1 MFELN
6 WPWLLL
12 LLPLPLLIK
21 SSATMVGRALKLK
34 PLLQVAGQNQ
44 RSQSK
49 WKRPATWLAGLIWLA
64 LLLAAAEPRWYGEP
78 VQIPQQARDIM
89 LVLDLSGSM
98 EIEDMRWQGRTI
110 NRIEAVQIL
119 TRDFL
124 ERRQGDRIGL
134 ILFADAAYQ
143 LTPLTLDL
151 TTVQTMLD
159 EIVVGMAG
167 RRTAIG
173 EGIGLAVKRFNE
185 LESSNKVI
193 VFLSDGASNTGNIS
207 PEESLQLAI
216 AAGVR
221 IHTVGIGAEE
231 MVQQGL
237 FGPRVVNPSHDLD
250 EPLLIRMAEETGG
263 AYFRARNMQEF
274 ERMYQLLDEL
284 EPIERETL
292 SYRPQRSLVHWPLAV
307 ALLLSLWLAAL
318 QIRWQELWYANH

>member
-1 MFELN
+1 MVELS

-12 LLPLPLLIK
+12 LLPLPWLIRGK
-21 SSATMVGRALKLK
+21 RAESGQALKLK
-34 PLLQVAGQNQ
+34 PLLQLA
-44 RSQSK
+44 SQSPQTEAS
-49 WKRPATWLAGLIWLA
+49 WRRARSWCAALIWLC
-64 LLLAAAEPRWYGEP
+64 LLVAATEPRWYGEP

-89 LVLDLSGSM
+89 LVIDLSGSM
-98 EIEDMRWQGRTI
+98 TIEDMHWQGRSI
-110 NRIEAVQIL
+110 DRVEAVQIL

-124 ERRQGDRIGL
+124 KRRQGDRVGL

-151 TTVQTMLD
+151 TTVQKMLD
-159 EIVVGMAG
+159 EVVVGMAG

-207 PEESLQLAI
+207 PEESLELAK

-221 IHTVGIGAEE
+221 IHAVGIGATE

-263 AYFRARNMQEF
+263 QYFRATNMEEF
-274 ERMYQLLDEL
+274 EQMYRLLDEL

-292 SYRPQRSLVHWPLAV
+292 SYRPQRSLVHWPLAT
-307 ALLLSLWLAAL
+307 ALLLSLALAWW
-318 QIRWQELWYANH
+318 QIRWREVLNVAR